1 MKDFLKKLKL
11 IDYLRIELEVSKQGF
26 VNRLKENVDE
36 GGTGIFSDPFEGF
49 SSSKNEYKGHVG
61 LNNFK
66 IKRRKRLFDVNM
78 NMAVAS
84 GTFEQ
89 REDKLIINT
98 EINGFTGAMIPF
110 YIFLIIFYLIFITSF
125 LMVDNIEGGMEFF
138 IFPFIIVHAIFMLGF
153 PYLMMRRSVSKM
165 KYELERD
172 FFYMT
177 K

>member
-1 MKDFLKKLKL
+1 M
-11 IDYLRIELEVSKQGF
+11 
-26 VNRLKENVDE
+26 NRLKENVDE

-49 SSSKNEYKGHVG
+49 SSSKNEYKGHV

-66 IKRRKRLFDVNM
+66 IKRCKRLFDVNM

-110 YIFLIIFYLIFITSF
+110 YIFLIIFYLILSQAF
-125 LMVDNIEGGMEFF
+125 
-138 IFPFIIVHAIFMLGF
+138 
-153 PYLMMRRSVSKM
+153 
-165 KYELERD
+165 
-172 FFYMT
+172 
-177 K
+177 